1 MTRPAYPRRSAG
13 ARRAAFQR
21 GHLAEWVAMLFLM
34 AKGFRPLARRY
45 AAGGGEID
53 LIMRRG
59 ALIIFVEVKARAGL
73 DQASAA
79 IGPRKQRLFARAVR
93 AWLSRNAWCAQANL
107 RADAVFVMPRRLP
120 VHVQQAF
127 ILEEI
132 WS

>member
-1 MTRPAYPRRSAG
+1 VTSPASPRRSTS
-13 ARRAAFQR
+13 ARRAAFRR
-21 GHLAEWVAMLFLM
+21 GHLAEWMAMLFLM

-59 ALIIFVEVKARAGL
+59 GLVIFVEVKARAGF
-73 DQASAA
+73 DQASVA

-93 AWLSRNAWCAQANL
+93 AWLSRNTWCAQANL
-107 RADAVFVMPRRLP
+107 RADAVFVMPWRLP
-120 VHVQQAF
+120 VHVPQAF
-127 ILEEI
+127 VLDEI